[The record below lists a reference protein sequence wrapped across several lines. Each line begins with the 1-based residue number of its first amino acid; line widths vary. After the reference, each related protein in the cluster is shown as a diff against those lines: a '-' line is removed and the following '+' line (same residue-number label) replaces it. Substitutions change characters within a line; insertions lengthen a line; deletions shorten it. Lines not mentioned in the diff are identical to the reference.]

1 MEAALKKAK
10 EEKNEK
16 SFSKRLSKTQRETLD
31 GWLFMLP
38 TLLLS
43 GIFLIIPII
52 LSFYLSFREYS
63 LFDGN
68 LITGGRFVGLSN
80 YTEALR
86 DPSFLNSLKNVLYY
100 TLLMV
105 PSTIALSLGLALVA
119 NSKLRGKTFFR
130 IIYYLPAITSIVAI
144 SVIFLFVFKL
154 DGAINVVLGM
164 FGINP
169 ISWFFDSKYAL
180 PSIAAMGVWMAS
192 GFYMIIFLAGLQDIP
207 SSYYEAAKIDG
218 ANFLQNFLFIT
229 LPCLKGKIFF
239 VIVSLLIG
247 AFQLFDQVF
256 IISGGSGGPG
266 ESTMT
271 VILKVYQTAFR
282 DLRFGYASSMAFILL
297 VVILAVTLVQ
307 KKLFEGD
314 E

>member
-1 MEAALKKAK
+1 MEATLKKQAK
-10 EEKNEK
+10 KVVDRK
-16 SFSKRLSKTQRETLD
+16 TRKTLSRGQRDTLE
-31 GWLFMLP
+31 GWAFMLP

-43 GIFLIIPII
+43 GVFLIIPII

-68 LITGGRFVGLSN
+68 IITGGKFVGLSN

-86 DPSFLNSLKNVLYY
+86 DPSFIKSLKNVLYY
-100 TLLMV
+100 TLMMV
-105 PSTIALSLGLALVA
+105 PSTVALSLGLALVA
-119 NSKLRGKTFFR
+119 NSKLRGKTIFR

-144 SVIFLFVFKL
+144 SIIFLFVFKL
-154 DGAINVVLGM
+154 DGAVNAVLGI
-164 FGINP
+164 FGVEP
-169 ISWFFDSKYAL
+169 ISWFFNSAYAM

-207 SSYYEAAKIDG
+207 TSYYEAARIDG
-218 ANFLQNFLFIT
+218 ANFLQSFVYIT
-229 LPCLKGKIFF
+229 LPCLRGKMFF
-239 VIVSLLIG
+239 VVVSLLIG

-297 VVILAVTLVQ
+297 IVILAVTLVQ
-307 KKLFEGD
+307 KKIFEGD

>member
-1 MEAALKKAK
+1 MEAVLK
-10 EEKNEK
+10 EQ
-16 SFSKRLSKTQRETLD
+16 SKDIKQKKLRKKLTKTQRDTLD
-31 GWLFMLP
+31 GWLFMMP
-38 TLLLS
+38 TLILS
-43 GIFLIIPII
+43 GIFLMVPII

-100 TLLMV
+100 TLMMV

-119 NSKLRGKTFFR
+119 NSKLRGKTIFR

-164 FGINP
+164 FGVDP
-169 ISWFFDSKYAL
+169 VSWFFNSTYAL

-207 SSYYEAAKIDG
+207 TSYYEAAKIDG
-218 ANFLQNFLFIT
+218 ATFIQSFLYIT

-307 KKLFEGD
+307 KKIFEGD

>member
-1 MEAALKKAK
+1 MEAVLK
-10 EEKNEK
+10 EQ
-16 SFSKRLSKTQRETLD
+16 SKDMKQKKTRKKLTKTQRDTLD
-31 GWLFMLP
+31 GWLFMMP
-38 TLLLS
+38 TLVLS
-43 GIFLIIPII
+43 GVFLMIPII

-100 TLLMV
+100 TLMMV

-119 NSKLRGKTFFR
+119 NSKLRGKTIFR

-164 FGINP
+164 FGIDP
-169 ISWFFDSKYAL
+169 VSWFFNSTYAL

-207 SSYYEAAKIDG
+207 TSYYEAAKIDG
-218 ANFLQNFLFIT
+218 ATFVQSFLYIT

-297 VVILAVTLVQ
+297 IVILAVTLVQ
-307 KKLFEGD
+307 KKIFEGD